1 MCSSF
6 HDLVAMPSD
15 AFKVNIPDFSFAFFN
30 VRGIDEKKVQ
40 EKILLKFYVEIIKMQ
55 NDPRVKEIPPR
66 LVRGL
71 LESLELRTALEYIE
85 IFFKYLVKSAGHIED
100 EDYKKALELLPE
112 GGEKIME
119 TLADK
124 WMEQGRREER
134 EELLLEKPKWERQ
147 AELKNSLET
156 LIDVAAEQYGPLP
169 VFLHEKIK
177 SIQSLENLRAL
188 TRKVIKTQ
196 SLDEFTDLVNQ
207 AAQQ

>member
-1 MCSSF
+1 M
-6 HDLVAMPSD
+6 
-15 AFKVNIPDFSFAFFN
+15 
-30 VRGIDEKKVQ
+30 
-40 EKILLKFYVEIIKMQ
+40 
-55 NDPRVKEIPPR
+55 
-66 LVRGL
+66 
-71 LESLELRTALEYIE
+71 EYIE
-85 IFFKYLVKSAGHIED
+85 IFFRYLVKSTGHLSQ

-119 TLADK
+119 TLADQ

-169 VFLHEKIK
+169 GFLHEKIK

-196 SLDEFTDLVNQ
+196 TLKEFTDLVNQ

>member
-1 MCSSF
+1 
-6 HDLVAMPSD
+6 MPSD
-15 AFKVNIPDFSFAFFN
+15 AFKVYIPDFSFAFFN
-30 VRGIDEKKVQ
+30 VRGIDEAKVQ
-40 EKILLKFYVEIIKMQ
+40 EKILLKFYVDIIKMQ

-85 IFFKYLVKSAGHIED
+85 IFFKYLVKSAGHLED

-124 WMEQGRREER
+124 WMKQGEQNI
-134 EELLLEKPKWERQ
+134 LKEKPKWERQ

-196 SLDEFTDLVNQ
+196 SLDEFTDIVNQ